1 MQHHTATQT
10 WQDADMSVWEDHDVE
25 NKVVAVLSDVHLVND
40 YHHFG
45 RPYMTAYQLAIHLD
59 ARYPQVA
66 QALGVKVGGAGTG
79 ERTSLAQYLAREL
92 SRRIKNDRHHR
103 VQGAFLSNEAVR
115 ELVYE
120 GGDGRSVVS
129 SLTGTSFD
137 LSLFRVR
144 PASADESYADS

>member
-1 MQHHTATQT
+1 
-10 WQDADMSVWEDHDVE
+10 MSVWEDHDVE
-25 NKVVAVLSDVHLVND
+25 NKVVAILSEVHPVND

-45 RPYMTAYQLAIHLD
+45 RPYVTAYQVGIHLH
-59 ARYPQVA
+59 ARYPRVA
-66 QALGVKVGGAGTG
+66 QALGVQIGGAGTG

-92 SRRIKNDRHHR
+92 SRRIKSDPHHR

-120 GGDGRSVVS
+120 TVDGQIVTS

-137 LSLFRVR
+137 LSLYRLR
-144 PASADESYADS
+144 ATPTDEADTRS